1 MMRKKHRI
9 MVISAVLLLAAAT
22 GIGVYYGISNNT
34 QLLWK
39 ELYVSKWNDPAARY
53 LICRADVTG

>member
-34 QLLWK
+34 QLLWSCMS
-39 ELYVSKWNDPAARY
+39 VNGMIPQQD
-53 LICRADVTG
+53 T